1 MFENKTGFPGVILV
15 VLTFKTQKMEKREVE
30 KLLLAA
36 TGRLYKFAYKLTHD
50 YDRANDL
57 LQETF
62 LRVLYNAE
70 KFKDDGKFM
79 SWAFVIMRHAF
90 LNNCKHEEQYIAAEE
105 SLYSTAFTTNDESA
119 SGTEV
124 EDFYCAIDELP
135 GNAGKVMRLL
145 ISGHKYVE
153 IAVRMEIPIGTVKTR
168 INISRSILK
177 QRLKDYLN

>member
-1 MFENKTGFPGVILV
+1 
-15 VLTFKTQKMEKREVE
+15 MEKREIE

-36 TGRLYKFAYKLTHD
+36 MGELHQFAYKLTRD

-62 LRVLYNAE
+62 LRVLYNSD
-70 KFKDDGKFM
+70 KFENKGKFM

-90 LNNCKHEEQYIAAEE
+90 LNNCKHEEQCIAAVE
-105 SLYSTAFTTNDESA
+105 SLHPTIFTAKDESS

-124 EDFYCAIDELP
+124 DDIYCAIDELP
-135 GNAGKVMRLL
+135 GNTGKVMRLL

-153 IAVRMEIPIGTVKTR
+153 ISVRMEIPIGTVKTR
-168 INISRSILK
+168 INISRAILK
-177 QRLKDYLN
+177 ERLKDYLN

>member
-1 MFENKTGFPGVILV
+1 
-15 VLTFKTQKMEKREVE
+15 
-30 KLLLAA
+30 
-36 TGRLYKFAYKLTHD
+36 
-50 YDRANDL
+50 
-57 LQETF
+57 
-62 LRVLYNAE
+62 
-70 KFKDDGKFM
+70 M

-90 LNNCKHEEQYIAAEE
+90 LNNCKREELCTAAEE

-119 SGTEV
+119 SDMEV
-124 EDFYCAIDELP
+124 DDIYCAIGELP

-145 ISGHKYVE
+145 ISGHKYFE

>member
-1 MFENKTGFPGVILV
+1 
-15 VLTFKTQKMEKREVE
+15 MEKHELE

-36 TGRLYKFAYKLTHD
+36 MGQLYKFAYKLTRD

-70 KFKDDGKFM
+70 KFEDDGKFM
-79 SWAFVIMRHAF
+79 NWAFAIMRNAF
-90 LNNCKHEEQYIAAEE
+90 RNNCRREELCVAAEE
-105 SLYSTAFTTNDESA
+105 SLYSIAFTTKDDCTSNVEVNDI
-119 SGTEV
+119 
-124 EDFYCAIDELP
+124 YCAIDELP
-135 GNAGKVMRLL
+135 DNSGKVMRLL

-153 IAVRMEIPIGTVKTR
+153 IAVRMEMPIGTVKTR
-168 INISRSILK
+168 INISRSLLK

>member
-1 MFENKTGFPGVILV
+1 
-15 VLTFKTQKMEKREVE
+15 
-30 KLLLAA
+30 
-36 TGRLYKFAYKLTHD
+36 
-50 YDRANDL
+50 
-57 LQETF
+57 
-62 LRVLYNAE
+62 
-70 KFKDDGKFM
+70 M

-90 LNNCKHEEQYIAAEE
+90 LNNCKREEQYIAAGE
-105 SLYSTAFTTNDESA
+105 SLHSTAFTTKDESA

-124 EDFYCAIDELP
+124 DDIYCAIDELP